1 VSGQRAPTSGIRE
14 VGLSGSEFARS
25 VERHAVRGQ
34 RFKPEGIA
42 QRGEGEVDVV

>member
-1 VSGQRAPTSGIRE
+1 MAVSSR
-14 VGLSGSEFARS
+14 GLWK
-25 VERHAVRGQ
+25 RHAVRGQ